1 MKRDWNI
8 FNADHWIIQ
17 INLAQ
22 CGMHTAWNIIILN
35 VAIWIVILLTN
46 LHILYLNLSEL
57 SCVYPIW
64 NGGHGARN
72 STPKDSQIGKLLVY
86 QKFAILYYWIENGVG
101 LHVLQFEGME
111 PTGFHQRAFEAAQTS
126 GMVAAARS
134 LCCSKP
140 VPVRRSMPTL
150 NLA

>member
-72 STPKDSQIGKLLVY
+72 STPKVSQIGKLLVY
-86 QKFAILYYWIENGVG
+86 QKISILDYWIENGVG
-101 LHVLQFEGME
+101 RLHGLQFGGME
-111 PTGFHQRAFEAAQTS
+111 LPNFQNFATTKWIFEN
-126 GMVAAARS
+126 
-134 LCCSKP
+134 LLLP
-140 VPVRRSMPTL
+140 L
-150 NLA
+150 NKD